1 MIKSELRSAVLNS
14 LLKWDST
21 AKYHPRFL
29 DAVIE
34 KTRNEVLTEI
44 WQADPLALQRFTK
57 GYGYTTAL
65 TISTEPTSGVYYTTL
80 PENIVPFPDK
90 ASGVRRV
97 AYATQTGIGFYPM
110 DQREW
115 DLVMG
120 GSYTNYVKN
129 KVGYIVTPTRVEYYG
144 MTGAVITAGVR
155 MDIIIPFSK
164 YSDTDVVLVPE
175 HIDGQGRGLIDRC
188 VAKLMQ
194 IPPQVD
200 LVDDNADMVQ

>member
-34 KTRNEVLTEI
+34 KTRNEVLTEL
-44 WQADPLALQRFTK
+44 WSVDPNALQRFTK

-65 TISTEPTSGVYYTTL
+65 AVGNEASTGIYYTTL
-80 PENIVPFPDK
+80 PQNIVPFPDK

-97 AYATQTGIGFYPM
+97 ATATQTSIKFYPM

-115 DLVMG
+115 DLVLG

-129 KVGYIVTPTRVEYYG
+129 RIGYIVTPTRVEFYG
-144 MTGAVITAGVR
+144 MTGAVSGAGVR
-155 MDIIIPFSK
+155 MDLIIPFSE
-164 YSDTDVVLVPE
+164 YTDTDVVLIPE
-175 HIDGQGRGLIDRC
+175 HVNNEGLGLIDRC

-194 IPPQVD
+194 VPTKVD
-200 LVDDNADMVQ
+200 QSDDNKDIE